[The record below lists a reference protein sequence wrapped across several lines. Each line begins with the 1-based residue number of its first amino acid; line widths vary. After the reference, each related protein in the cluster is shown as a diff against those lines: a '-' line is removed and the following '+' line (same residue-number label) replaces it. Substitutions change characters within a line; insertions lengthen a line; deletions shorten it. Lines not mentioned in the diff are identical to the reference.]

1 MLAKTLIIA
10 KFLPLALSKLTDAL
24 TRALA
29 ARIHRLTYQPAETPK
44 NVVVIGASFA
54 GYHAARL
61 LANSLPS
68 GYRVVVVEPNSHFN
82 FTWAFPRFSVVGG
95 GSEWKAFIPYAAS
108 LSSAPEGSYTFIRD
122 AVVDVSG
129 AAVVLRS
136 GEVVEYEY
144 LVLATGCQAGA
155 PSRLGAE
162 ERDDAVKVLRGLQEK
177 IAQAG
182 DVVVVGGGPA
192 GVELAADAKDLYPKK
207 NVTLV
212 HSRARL
218 LHAFGSSLH
227 ETAMGE
233 LERLGVRVVLG
244 ERPVLTGE
252 SSGSIALGSG
262 ETVEYDLVINCTG
275 QKPSSGVIAK
285 LAPNAISQSGYVKV
299 RPTLQIEDDELRNV
313 YAAGDVAEAG
323 GYGNSRSTME
333 QATVV
338 ADNIVLAI
346 KGKPLT
352 EYQAQ
357 WWEGG
362 IDLTLGLNKSV
373 LHLEDGKRHTQFN
386 KKSADMVAKCV
397 QCWKY
402 FNAGPLPKADPVV

>member
-1 MLAKTLIIA
+1 MFAKTILIA
-10 KFLPLALSKLTDAL
+10 KFLPLAFSKLTDAL
-24 TRALA
+24 ARSLA
-29 ARIHRLTYQPAETPK
+29 ARLHRLTYKPAETPK

-68 GYRVVVVEPNSHFN
+68 GYRVVVVEKNSHFN

-95 GSEWKAFIPYAAS
+95 GGSEWKAFIPYS
-108 LSSAPEGSYTFIRD
+108 SYLSDAPEGSYAFVRD

-144 LVLATGCQAGA
+144 LVLATGCRAEA

-162 ERDDAVKVLRGLQEK
+162 ERDEAVKVLRGLQEK

-192 GVELAADAKDLYPKK
+192 GVELAADAKEMYPKK
-207 NVTLV
+207 NVTLI

-227 ETAMGE
+227 DTAMGE

-252 SSGSIALGSG
+252 SSGSIALSSG
-262 ETVEYDLVINCTG
+262 EKVDFDLVVG
-275 QKPSSGVIAK
+275 SSRTLRRWYRFLTVIDQ
-285 LAPNAISQSGYVKV
+285 LH
-299 RPTLQIEDDELRNV
+299 RPETVLEC
-313 YAAGDVAEAG
+313 YCEAG
-323 GYGNSRSTME
+323 AKRDIPIRICEGETD
-333 QATVV
+333 A
-338 ADNIVLAI
+338 ADR
-346 KGKPLT
+346 G
-352 EYQAQ
+352 
-357 WWEGG
+357 
-362 IDLTLGLNKSV
+362 
-373 LHLEDGKRHTQFN
+373 
-386 KKSADMVAKCV
+386 
-397 QCWKY
+397 
-402 FNAGPLPKADPVV
+402 